1 MSIKK
6 LLTAVCAALLTG
18 SLFAAN
24 VVLNPKHPDHYTVVK
39 GDTLWDIAARF
50 LRDPWMWPE
59 VWYVNPQ
66 VANPHL
72 IYPGDTLTLVYVDG
86 KPQIRRE
93 ENGTVHL
100 SPRVRTESLDNA
112 IPTVPVDA
120 IKQFL
125 TRAIVVQKGELDKAP
140 YVVESAGEH
149 VITGAGDR
157 VYVRGIHNRDH
168 TLFDVY
174 EPGGPY
180 INPDT
185 KEVLGYEAL
194 YVGTGPIQRFGDP
207 ATLKLVSTTREA
219 RVGDRLL
226 PAEHNEV
233 ITHFLPHPV
242 PNGTEGH
249 IISVLDGVSQI
260 GQFNVVALDLGKR
273 DGMEAGHVLRVFQR
287 GDVIRDTVSGKP
299 GDKVRLPDEEAGI
312 VMVFRTFEKVSYALV
327 MSATNAIHVNDFVR
341 TP

>member
-6 LLTAVCAALLTG
+6 ILTAVCAALLTG
-18 SLFAAN
+18 SLLAAN
-24 VVLNPKHPDHYTVVK
+24 VVLNPNHPDHYTVVK
-39 GDTLWDIAARF
+39 GDTLWGIAARF

-72 IYPGDTLTLVYVDG
+72 IYPGDKLNLVYVDG

-112 IPTVPVDA
+112 IPTIPVDA

-157 VYVRGIHNRDH
+157 VYVRGIQNRDH

-174 EPGGPY
+174 EPRGPY
-180 INPDT
+180 VDPDT
-185 KEVLGYEAL
+185 NEVLGYEAL
-194 YVGTGPIQRFGDP
+194 YVGTGPIQHFGDP
-207 ATLKLVSTTREA
+207 ATMKLVATAREA
-219 RVGDRLL
+219 RVGDRLF
-226 PAEHNEV
+226 PAEHSEV
-233 ITHFLPHPV
+233 TTHFLPHAA
-242 PNGTEGH
+242 PNGTAGH
-249 IISVLDGVSQI
+249 IISVVDGVSEI

-273 DGMEAGHVLRVFQR
+273 DGMEVGHVLRVFQR
-287 GDVIRDTVSGKP
+287 GDVVKDTVSGKH
-299 GDKVRLPDEEAGI
+299 GDMVRLPDEEAGI
-312 VMVFRTFEKVSYALV
+312 VMVFKTFEKVSYGLV
-327 MSATNAIHVNDFVR
+327 MTATNAIHVNDFVR